1 MWTGEPFG
9 APPPGKE
16 LMAEVIVTTVDGTP
30 PTLIPGGEATID
42 PVENALVVNT
52 IGGRIRF
59 YWPNVISV
67 IEVDV

>member
-1 MWTGEPFG
+1 
-9 APPPGKE
+9 
-16 LMAEVIVTTVDGTP
+16 MAEVIVTTVDGTP